1 LIGATH
7 SFKYNGTC
15 LFSFH
20 LLLAFKFN
28 HSLEVNM
35 VLIFIFRMCNLCGFL
50 TQRPHFEMKN
60 PKLPHFQKY
69 FPKCHTLAATV
80 DRNFAQF
87 IIATPCGDFLKENYN
102 FLPYLTNT
110 ESHRF
115 FVFFI
120 IIFFKTLF

>member
-69 FPKCHTLAATV
+69 FPKCHTFYSAF
-80 DRNFAQF
+80 DRKLCT
-87 IIATPCGDFLKENYN
+87 IKRRHMVWRL
-102 FLPYLTNT
+102 
-110 ESHRF
+110 S
-115 FVFFI
+115 
-120 IIFFKTLF
+120 